1 MILPGA
7 VLIGIAPVFTGKQM
21 INTVIFDIDGTL
33 YDYDAA
39 NHAAM
44 EAVEQ
49 YTKDTFGWDSETF
62 RSAHKTAYDALMR
75 ATPTAARHDRLIR
88 YTMMLEDAKLPL
100 SHALAM
106 DNLYWETLL
115 ADIHPFDH
123 VKDAVCDL
131 RGRGFQTG
139 IGTNMT
145 AYVQYLKL
153 AKLELLDLFDFIVT
167 SEETADEKPGPSVFQ
182 RCLERGHVQPYEC
195 LYVGDSFENDVLGA
209 IKAGIM
215 PILYDPR
222 RTVKRTSPYDDAIMH
237 ITGFRELVPLCERLR
252 DRFSANHSWQ
262 VGTMRTP
269 QKDVDSRHQEILNRI
284 RTQKEFRSEAFA
296 QEYGI
301 SMMTVRRDL
310 QLLEEQGFLKRTH
323 GGAVAA
329 DGLHKENPQ
338 TSEVIV
344 CRDAISRYAAFFVE
358 DGDRLFINGSRTA
371 LNLLHYVA
379 EKKVSVFTNNGWAI
393 GEQYGDGVSVRL
405 VGGDLHDR
413 IMVGEF
419 TMRSLLDMTADKT
432 FIGCYA
438 VYDDGSFS
446 YSIPTEIGI
455 NEAMIGRTKD
465 RLYIVADHTKLH
477 SHEIRDTAYGSCTYD
492 RPLTLITD
500 SKANPEIIDNLRR
513 LGIEIIQVP
522 VDQGE

>member
-1 MILPGA
+1 
-7 VLIGIAPVFTGKQM
+7 
-21 INTVIFDIDGTL
+21 
-33 YDYDAA
+33 
-39 NHAAM
+39 
-44 EAVEQ
+44 
-49 YTKDTFGWDSETF
+49 
-62 RSAHKTAYDALMR
+62 
-75 ATPTAARHDRLIR
+75 
-88 YTMMLEDAKLPL
+88 
-100 SHALAM
+100 
-106 DNLYWETLL
+106 
-115 ADIHPFDH
+115 
-123 VKDAVCDL
+123 
-131 RGRGFQTG
+131 
-139 IGTNMT
+139 
-145 AYVQYLKL
+145 
-153 AKLELLDLFDFIVT
+153 
-167 SEETADEKPGPSVFQ
+167 
-182 RCLERGHVQPYEC
+182 
-195 LYVGDSFENDVLGA
+195 
-209 IKAGIM
+209 
-215 PILYDPR
+215 
-222 RTVKRTSPYDDAIMH
+222 
-237 ITGFRELVPLCERLR
+237 
-252 DRFSANHSWQ
+252 
-262 VGTMRTP
+262 MRTP